1 MGFTPVAASKHDEC
15 TKRPLT
21 WANRSG
27 GSKRGKSPEVASRP
41 VRTVIGA
48 VGRVL
53 VTVGLLILL
62 FVAYQLWGTGIY
74 EARAQSDLQSQFT
87 RDLARHGSQSTT
99 TTSGATPA
107 TAPTSTTAP
116 AALSPAPA
124 DGEPVGVIKID
135 KIGVDKVVVEGTSVP
150 DLRKGPGHYTG
161 SPLPGQLGNA
171 AIAGHR
177 TTYGAPFGDLDQLAG
192 GDTISVRTLTGKW
205 KYVVLDDYPIAVKPS
220 QTEVLDPTIDPA
232 TGQPLA
238 TLTLTTC
245 EPKYQATE
253 RLVVK
258 AKLSDA
264 NQQQPLPGP
273 DRTKLVLDTGLSG
286 GGESRAPV
294 LIAGLIAA
302 LVGGLWWLLFHRYP
316 RWTTWFAGV
325 IPFLVVLFV
334 FYTYLERVLPNNY

>member
-1 MGFTPVAASKHDEC
+1 
-15 TKRPLT
+15 
-21 WANRSG
+21 
-27 GSKRGKSPEVASRP
+27 

-48 VGRVL
+48 IGRVL
-53 VTVGLLILL
+53 ITVGLLILL

-74 EARAQSDLQSQFT
+74 EARAQSDLESQFNGELG
-87 RDLARHGSQSTT
+87 RQQSQSTT
-99 TTSGATPA
+99 TTTA
-107 TAPTSTTAP
+107 APTATTTATTEP
-116 AALSPAPA
+116 AALPPVPA
-124 DGEPVGVIKID
+124 DGDPVGVIKID

-150 DLRKGPGHYTG
+150 DLRKGPGHYAG

-177 TTYGAPFGDLDQLAG
+177 TTYGAPFGDLDQLAR
-192 GDTISVRTLTGKW
+192 GDKVSVRTLTGTW
-205 KYVVLDDYPIAVKPS
+205 EYEVLDNYPIAVAPN
-220 QTEVLDPTIDPA
+220 QTEVLDPTTDPA
-232 TGQPLA
+232 TGQQLA

-245 EPKYQATE
+245 EPRYQATE

-258 AKLSDA
+258 AQLASR
-264 NQQQPLPGP
+264 QTPLPGP

-286 GGESRAPV
+286 GSESRAPV
-294 LIAGLIAA
+294 FVSGLIAA

-325 IPFLVVLFV
+325 IPFLVALFV

>member
-1 MGFTPVAASKHDEC
+1 
-15 TKRPLT
+15 
-21 WANRSG
+21 
-27 GSKRGKSPEVASRP
+27 

-53 VTVGLLILL
+53 ITVGLLILL

-74 EARAQSDLQSQFT
+74 EARAQSDLKSQFNH
-87 RDLARHGSQSTT
+87 DLALQGSPSTT
-99 TTSGATPA
+99 TTSGATST
-107 TAPTSTTAP
+107 TAPTATTAP
-116 AALSPAPA
+116 AALSAAPA
-124 DGEPVGVIKID
+124 DGDPVGVIKID

-177 TTYGAPFGDLDQLAG
+177 TTYGAPFGDLDQLAQ
-192 GDTISVRTLTGKW
+192 GDKISVRTLTGTW
-205 KYVVLDDYPIAVKPS
+205 EYVLVDDPFAVKPD

-258 AKLSDA
+258 AKLSA
-264 NQQQPLPGP
+264 TNKQQPLPGP
-273 DRTKLVLDTGLSG
+273 GRTKLVLDAGLTGGS
-286 GGESRAPV
+286 ESRTPV
-294 LIAGLIAA
+294 FIAGLIAA

-325 IPFLVVLFV
+325 IPFLVVLFL

>member
-1 MGFTPVAASKHDEC
+1 M
-15 TKRPLT
+15 
-21 WANRSG
+21 
-27 GSKRGKSPEVASRP
+27 
-41 VRTVIGA
+41 RTVIGA

-53 VTVGLLILL
+53 IAVGLLILL

-74 EARAQSDLQSQFT
+74 EARAQSDLKSQFN
-87 RDLARHGSQSTT
+87 RDLARQGSPSTT
-99 TTSGATPA
+99 TTSGATPT
-107 TAPTSTTAP
+107 TAPTATTAP

-124 DGEPVGVIKID
+124 DGDPVGVIKID

-192 GDTISVRTLTGKW
+192 GDAISVRTLTGTW
-205 KYVVLDDYPIAVKPS
+205 KYVVLDDYPIAVKPT

-232 TGQPLA
+232 TGRPVA

-264 NQQQPLPGP
+264 KQPLPGP
-273 DRTKLVLDTGLSG
+273 DRTKLVLGAGLSG
-286 GGESRAPV
+286 GDESRTPV
-294 LIAGLIAA
+294 LIWGLIAA
-302 LVGGLWWLLFHRYP
+302 AVGALWWLLFHRYP
-316 RWTTWFAGV
+316 RWTTWLAGV

>member
-1 MGFTPVAASKHDEC
+1 
-15 TKRPLT
+15 
-21 WANRSG
+21 
-27 GSKRGKSPEVASRP
+27 

-48 VGRVL
+48 IGRVL

-74 EARAQSDLQSQFT
+74 EARAQSDLESQFNGELG
-87 RDLARHGSQSTT
+87 RQRSQSTT
-99 TTSGATPA
+99 TTTATPTA
-107 TAPTSTTAP
+107 TTEP
-116 AALSPAPA
+116 AALPPVPA
-124 DGEPVGVIKID
+124 DGDPVGVIKID

-150 DLRKGPGHYTG
+150 DLRQGPGHYAG

-177 TTYGAPFGDLDQLAG
+177 TTYGAPFGDLDQLAR
-192 GDTISVRTLTGKW
+192 GDKISVRTLTGTW
-205 KYVVLDDYPIAVKPS
+205 EYEVLDNYPIAVAPN
-220 QTEVLDPTIDPA
+220 QTEVLDPTTDPA
-232 TGQPLA
+232 TGQQLA

-245 EPKYQATE
+245 EPRYQATE

-258 AKLSDA
+258 AQLASR
-264 NQQQPLPGP
+264 QTPLPGP

-286 GGESRAPV
+286 GSESRAPV
-294 LIAGLIAA
+294 FVSGLIAA

-325 IPFLVVLFV
+325 IPFLVALFV